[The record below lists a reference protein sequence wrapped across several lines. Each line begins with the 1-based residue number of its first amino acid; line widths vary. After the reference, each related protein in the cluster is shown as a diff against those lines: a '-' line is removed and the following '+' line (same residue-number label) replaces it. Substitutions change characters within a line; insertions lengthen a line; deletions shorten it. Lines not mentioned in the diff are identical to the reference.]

1 MKKLVS
7 LLTAV
12 MLVSTMLSLAVVS
25 ASALGATYVAAKA
38 DAEPDITDGQLD
50 AFYTQGTKITFLPS
64 SDNKKTPNDSFLYL
78 GHYNGNLYVYGSIV
92 DTDGKRGTENYG
104 ATDADWAKQSYMT
117 DCFEIYFNLLTE
129 ETRGCNQNTYSAQLR
144 INPWYTVETL
154 NVADHDYRNKLGVG
168 LVNPDGPMLGILGV
182 KDGKSVVNVF
192 PNGNSYV
199 FELKINLE
207 GYAEEE
213 IGVGFQIQEGEK
225 TALLKWETQINED
238 NKNYNYWSTVN
249 YETLKMPGFQSNE
262 TIRKAKTE
270 AEEAAKAA
278 QAAKEKADSELA
290 ASKAAAAAASKA
302 ASDAKVS
309 SVKTSS
315 ETKVSSA
322 TSVSSGATSSQE
334 VSSENVTGDVT
345 TSSQAETN
353 ESKEA
358 GDADTSVETKPSQK
372 SVSPWVPIGIGGGVV
387 VLAGAGV
394 GGYFLLKKKKSA

>member
-225 TALLKWETQINED
+225 SALLKWETKLDDYNQNC
-238 NKNYNYWSTVN
+238 NYWSTVN

-309 SVKTSS
+309 S
-315 ETKVSSA
+315 A
-322 TSVSSGATSSQE
+322 TSVSSDATSSQE

>member
-104 ATDADWAKQSYMT
+104 ATDKDWDKQSYMT

-129 ETRGCNQNTYSAQLR
+129 ETKGCNQNTYSAQLR

-154 NVADHDYRNKLGVG
+154 NVEKHDYRNKLGVG

-225 TALLKWETQINED
+225 TALLKWETKLDDYNQ
-238 NKNYNYWSTVN
+238 NYNYWSTVN

-309 SVKTSS
+309 SD
-315 ETKVSSA
+315 
-322 TSVSSGATSSQE
+322 TSVSSDATSSQA

>member
-104 ATDADWAKQSYMT
+104 ATDADWDKQSYMT

-168 LVNPDGPMLGILGV
+168 LVDPNGPMLGILGV

-225 TALLKWETQINED
+225 SALLKWETKLDDYNQ
-238 NKNYNYWSTVN
+238 NYNYWFTTN
-249 YETLKMPGFQSNE
+249 FETLKMPSFQSNE

-290 ASKAAAAAASKA
+290 ASKAAAAASKA

-309 SVKTSS
+309 SD
-315 ETKVSSA
+315 
-322 TSVSSGATSSQE
+322 TSVSSDATSSQE

>member
-104 ATDADWAKQSYMT
+104 ATDADWDKQSYMT

-154 NVADHDYRNKLGVG
+154 NVEKHDYRNKLGVG
-168 LVNPDGPMLGILGV
+168 LVDPNGPMLGILGV

-225 TALLKWETQINED
+225 SALLKWETKLDDYNQ
-238 NKNYNYWSTVN
+238 NYNYWFTTN
-249 YETLKMPGFQSNE
+249 FETLKMPSFQSNE

-290 ASKAAAAAASKA
+290 ASKAAAAASKA

-309 SVKTSS
+309 SD
-315 ETKVSSA
+315 
-322 TSVSSGATSSQE
+322 TSVSSDATSSQE